1 MGAVALPTMP
11 FRTAFTLTFLYAL
24 GYPIGALAVSVM
36 SPMAVLVFRFGLAA
50 AILAGWAMMAKVTWP
65 TGRTLIHVLISGLLA
80 QGLLFTCLYVA
91 LLHGAPAVLGAVIIS
106 MNPVVTAVL
115 AALFLG
121 ESLTLMRVGALV
133 LGVLAVLA
141 ACAGRLMMVGGVDA
155 VVLLLLVSL
164 FSVAAGGVYQQKF
177 CRGVDFRATAALQ
190 NAVCVAPVVVLA
202 ALMPLTV
209 TNPWKAAGAVAAVV
223 LLNATLCM
231 TMYVRAVND
240 YGAAAVAMLFAVIPA
255 VAGLLSW
262 LILGQRPDIGIVVGL
277 VVGAVACS
285 LPRGGSPSLNARSRR
300 SQDAALPTASAQ
312 TLPVGRDG
320 SGQQRQDDPAGD
332 GGRQHRI
339 DAVHD
344 AAVARKQ
351 RAHVLDAEVA
361 LDLRFDQ
368 VAEDTGDD
376 EHQPE
381 RHADPRGAIHQ
392 ERHRQ
397 HGCRDTEEQ

>member
-1 MGAVALPTMP
+1 VATMGAVAMPTMP

-36 SPMAVLVFRFGLAA
+36 SPMAVLVFRFGLAG
-50 AILAGWAMMAKVTWP
+50 AILAGWAVIAKVTWP
-65 TGRTLIHVLISGLLA
+65 RGRTLIHVLISGLLA

-106 MNPVVTAVL
+106 MNAVVTAVL
-115 AALFLG
+115 AAMFLG
-121 ESLTLMRVGALV
+121 EGLTLMRVGALA

-164 FSVAAGGVYQQKF
+164 LSVAAGGVYQQKF

-262 LILGQRPDIGIVVGL
+262 LMLGQRPDIGIAVGL

-285 LPRGGSPSLNARSRR
+285 LNARSRQR
-300 SQDAALPTASAQ
+300 QDAASPTASIIRSSSPA
-312 TLPVGRDG
+312 R
-320 SGQQRQDDPAGD
+320 SGPAG
-332 GGRQHRI
+332 
-339 DAVHD
+339 
-344 AAVARKQ
+344 
-351 RAHVLDAEVA
+351 
-361 LDLRFDQ
+361 
-368 VAEDTGDD
+368 
-376 EHQPE
+376 
-381 RHADPRGAIHQ
+381 
-392 ERHRQ
+392 
-397 HGCRDTEEQ
+397 